1 MDMKHKVLSGDECF
15 ELDGARVKTTV
26 KDFWAWSMSR
36 LIGDGP
42 RGDLAEF
49 IVNKALE
56 TDTTIPKRGWGE
68 CDIVYTHAGR
78 PLRIEVKCSTL
89 LQAWER
95 ESTPRPVFSIAK
107 TLNCDI
113 EETDSGYR
121 YIGRDGSPPS
131 RRSDVYVFCLFAE
144 EDRSKANP
152 LILDQWKSYVVQTKL
167 IDDQLGDQ
175 RSISLRGLEKLGA
188 TPCGFH
194 DIRPSVDKIAYTI
207 QKKSL
212 RM

>member
-1 MDMKHKVLSGDECF
+1 MDMKHKVLSGDERF
-15 ELDGARVKTTV
+15 ELEGLKVKTTV

-49 IVNKALE
+49 IVNEALG
-56 TDTTIPKRGWGE
+56 TDTTIPKKGWGE
-68 CDIVYTHAGR
+68 CDIMYSHAGR

-95 ESTPRPVFSIAK
+95 TSMPSPVFSIAK

-113 EETDSGYR
+113 EETESGYR
-121 YIGRDGSPPS
+121 YIGRDGSPPR

-144 EDRSKANP
+144 ENRNKANP
-152 LILDQWKSYVVQTKL
+152 LVLDQWKFYVVPTKL
-167 IDDQLGDQ
+167 IDEQLGDQ